1 MNDCKVVTLVSLATY
16 GFFFVVILF
25 LALTL
30 SSEEKS
36 DYASAL
42 FLIFTTFF
50 AGSWGHITP
59 NFEVGRAVCSLTAM
73 LGYMCPLVAAF
84 SMFVCMSQDS
94 LAFMAAKAFWLA
106 YFCTALLANF
116 TLAAGLSADC
126 LAAEESWMSEKCDY
140 GSQLYFAWMTFHLR
154 AYGEVAPTGPGS
166 NFISL
171 VIVMFG
177 SLCWVVPLFTVARKT
192 LLDPGARLFS
202 AGPEGTFR
210 PWCCKA
216 FKAVVLPYL
225 ICFGI
230 IMLFAVLWAAMCSGG
245 CYDAAC
251 IDCDFGNV
259 FHVLLSTFHGAT
271 WGHLYPRWPFEQFL
285 ACVVASMG
293 YLWRQV
299 VLLLLLLQID
309 QHQIARKYA
318 KALLVTSF
326 LFAVLGNLIVS
337 GLNTAAAEAE
347 ENCGYGNILYYT
359 WMSYHGRA
367 YGEYNP
373 IGAAQEFLA
382 CVTTATGHL
391 AWVVPLLLVV
401 RSSVLSA
408 VLSTVR
414 PAEDAPGATAQVAGS
429 PI

>member
-84 SMFVCMSQDS
+84 FMFVCMSQDS

-192 LLDPGARLFS
+192 GRDCSLLALKGLSGPGVAKHLRRSCCLTRFASESLCCLPFFGPPCALVDATMQHASIATLATFS
-202 AGPEGTFR
+202 TCCCPHFMVQPGGICIPAGLSSSF
-210 PWCCKA
+210 W
-216 FKAVVLPYL
+216 
-225 ICFGI
+225 
-230 IMLFAVLWAAMCSGG
+230 
-245 CYDAAC
+245 
-251 IDCDFGNV
+251 
-259 FHVLLSTFHGAT
+259 HVLLPAWDICGGKWCCCCCCFRSTSIR
-271 WGHLYPRWPFEQFL
+271 L
-285 ACVVASMG
+285 
-293 YLWRQV
+293 
-299 VLLLLLLQID
+299 
-309 QHQIARKYA
+309 
-318 KALLVTSF
+318 
-326 LFAVLGNLIVS
+326 LGNMPRHCL
-337 GLNTAAAEAE
+337 
-347 ENCGYGNILYYT
+347 
-359 WMSYHGRA
+359 
-367 YGEYNP
+367 
-373 IGAAQEFLA
+373 
-382 CVTTATGHL
+382 
-391 AWVVPLLLVV
+391 
-401 RSSVLSA
+401 
-408 VLSTVR
+408 
-414 PAEDAPGATAQVAGS
+414 
-429 PI
+429 

>member
-73 LGYMCPLVAAF
+73 LGYMYPLVAAF
-84 SMFVCMSQDS
+84 FMFVCMSQDS

-116 TLAAGLSADC
+116 ILAAGLSADC

-171 VIVMFG
+171 IIVMFG
-177 SLCWVVPLFTVARKT
+177 SLCWVVPLFTVAR
-192 LLDPGARLFS
+192 
-202 AGPEGTFR
+202 
-210 PWCCKA
+210 
-216 FKAVVLPYL
+216 

-309 QHQIARKYA
+309 QHQIALKYA
-318 KALLVTSF
+318 KALLVTYF

-347 ENCGYGNILYYT
+347 ENWGYGNILYYT

-367 YGEYNP
+367 YGEYYP
-373 IGAAQEFLA
+373 MGAAQEFLA
-382 CVTTATGHL
+382 CVMTATGHL
-391 AWVVPLLLVV
+391 EPRTLVV
-401 RSSVLSA
+401 RRCLRSTSLRMSDVSESTAKLFCAVYINCVLY
-408 VLSTVR
+408 LCLLLEFGCFTEIPR
-414 PAEDAPGATAQVAGS
+414 FQGGALKEHCEATW
-429 PI
+429 